1 MSLTHNSYA
10 RRLATLSVSLLASTI
25 VLAACDDDSPTDPV
39 VPVEWEAQ
47 LAGVGDYDEVD
58 GLAAVSST
66 ATSFDAAIE
75 IANATEDA
83 VFTWRVAEGT
93 CAEPGDRVGAANR
106 YPDLEVGED
115 GTADADADVT
125 AALDEAG
132 EYIVSV
138 LDESGDE
145 PVTAACGALEIDE

>member
-1 MSLTHNSYA
+1 MSLTCNSNA
-10 RRLATLSVSLLASTI
+10 RRLATLTISLLASTI
-25 VLAACDDDSPTDPV
+25 VLAACDDDPTDPV
-39 VPVEWEAQ
+39 VPVEWDAQ
-47 LAGVGDYDEVD
+47 LAGVGTYDDVE

-75 IANATEDA
+75 ITNATEDA

-93 CAEPGDRVGAANR
+93 CAEPGDRIGAAER

-115 GTADADADVT
+115 GTAEADADVT
-125 AALDEAG
+125 AALDEDG

-138 LDESGDE
+138 LDESGDD
-145 PVTAACGALEIDE
+145 PVTVACGALEIDE